1 METAAEVRGATAEV
15 GCLYGGEFWG
25 ATARGEAQIKVD
37 KAQASVARQILHIRA
52 TAEAEGALT
61 ELGWTATSVTAWTQR
76 MLFWWRLGRSKSA
89 LLQKL
94 EWQSAQPDE
103 THPTDEDAVSEY
115 DWWRVTRR
123 EVAHLMERT
132 KMSDVKLRALPRDE
146 FRRLIANAAFRMEY
160 SARRA
165 TMLDR
170 ARLKNYADIIET
182 KKLRNPEMCARHGW
196 KALRAEYVTHISSAY
211 HGRMLA
217 MARLGLLAV
226 EEETGRWKGVAK
238 EERFCAHCPN
248 VLGSTKH
255 FLRECRKLQN
265 DPVPLWGEAPE
276 IKNPTAGPW
285 WRLVARKLEKRWRE
299 KCAVDAKVTIDEATL
314 RALIEE
320 VGDIDDELN
329 AELTDVS
336 RLRDKPAFLDP
347 GSEPPADLHA
357 EIFTDG
363 SGKSDGTSKDAGWGV
378 WGVIFDA
385 ATGDVENIVTACG
398 PVVTVENSDEY
409 IGAEKKTNMTGELCG
424 IYFALQE
431 IAQMPRGAKVLLRFD
446 CIPAVMIAAGIFK
459 PKTNRELARRV
470 QELWRRVTVDAGV
483 VLIGMHAKGHSKIY
497 GNTKA
502 DAMADRGREASQ
514 ASVLYR
520 TVAEFGG
527 ALRFAG
533 TYYPGAGDC
542 GKDSELERK
551 YAGKRRARKKRNLR
565 AHENGEMRAI
575 QRHLRQL
582 GITGERAAE
591 IVATIK
597 EGQ

>member
-1 METAAEVRGATAEV
+1 
-15 GCLYGGEFWG
+15 
-25 ATARGEAQIKVD
+25 
-37 KAQASVARQILHIRA
+37 
-52 TAEAEGALT
+52 
-61 ELGWTATSVTAWTQR
+61 
-76 MLFWWRLGRSKSA
+76 
-89 LLQKL
+89 
-94 EWQSAQPDE
+94 
-103 THPTDEDAVSEY
+103 
-115 DWWRVTRR
+115 
-123 EVAHLMERT
+123 
-132 KMSDVKLRALPRDE
+132 
-146 FRRLIANAAFRMEY
+146 
-160 SARRA
+160 
-165 TMLDR
+165 
-170 ARLKNYADIIET
+170 
-182 KKLRNPEMCARHGW
+182 
-196 KALRAEYVTHISSAY
+196 
-211 HGRMLA
+211 
-217 MARLGLLAV
+217 
-226 EEETGRWKGVAK
+226 
-238 EERFCAHCPN
+238 
-248 VLGSTKH
+248 
-255 FLRECRKLQN
+255 
-265 DPVPLWGEAPE
+265 
-276 IKNPTAGPW
+276 
-285 WRLVARKLEKRWRE
+285 
-299 KCAVDAKVTIDEATL
+299 
-314 RALIEE
+314 
-320 VGDIDDELN
+320 
-329 AELTDVS
+329 
-336 RLRDKPAFLDP
+336 
-347 GSEPPADLHA
+347 
-357 EIFTDG
+357 
-363 SGKSDGTSKDAGWGV
+363 
-378 WGVIFDA
+378 
-385 ATGDVENIVTACG
+385 
-398 PVVTVENSDEY
+398 
-409 IGAEKKTNMTGELCG
+409 MTGELCG